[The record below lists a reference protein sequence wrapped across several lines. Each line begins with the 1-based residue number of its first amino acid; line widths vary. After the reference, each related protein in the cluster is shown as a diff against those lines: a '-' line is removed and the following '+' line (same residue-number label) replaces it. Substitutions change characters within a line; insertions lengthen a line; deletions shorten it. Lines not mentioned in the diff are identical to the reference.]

1 MAQVQDLS
9 GLLTGISSQAPID
22 PRVGLSPMQQLQARG
37 MEANQGLRQAAGG
50 LMSSITGKEVNV
62 QTSRERAQ
70 SELAGLDIN
79 NPEHQP
85 RILEIYTRLDPNK
98 AAQLKAAFAQQ
109 GRQRDTKAKAL
120 AQDEVKRTG
129 FAAYLERTYPDKGYG
144 DLALQGM
151 ITPANMKNFI
161 KEAADGKT
169 TTETISEN
177 GKNKLVVLD
186 AVGNIVKRYD
196 AEISGTSN
204 PNAPKYFTEDVV
216 RDGKK
221 VQVMFKR
228 EGDVVSE
235 ISTLGQTDLP
245 ITPDLEEV
253 EVTKDDG
260 QTYVQFLDLTKPEG
274 ERIVHEQ
281 KIKENRVTTEAI
293 DPLTGQKIKYT
304 TLPDGTARIPFGTV
318 ELPEYDIQVQP
329 DGTYNVFNVTLGKM
343 AEEGVATQA
352 SARQL
357 IAKKQ
362 KTQETLND
370 IERQIGFVNEAKSMT
385 ESYWPQD
392 AVIIHPLMKFV
403 PGSDAK
409 YLEKLTETLQSRIAR
424 DTLMELREGSAVGAT
439 GLGALNLKELELL
452 QNALGNLDPTVG
464 DARFRKQLNLVKKHY
479 QGFRASLMGRPT
491 QIDWTNPAY
500 REFTR
505 TIPDKQG
512 NPKTYYTLSDE
523 TGAPLVGSDGK
534 PLWYLANIP
543 VKKD

>member
-1 MAQVQDLS
+1 MAQTDLT
-9 GLLTGISSQAPID
+9 GLLTGVGRSPISPMAGMNREGRMAQRAQGFADRTTRGMLSVAGKD
-22 PRVGLSPMQQLQARG
+22 PRTLGQQA
-37 MEANQGLRQAAGG
+37 QAA
-50 LMSSITGKEVNV
+50 
-62 QTSRERAQ
+62 
-70 SELAGLDIN
+70 LAELDIN

-85 RILEIYTRLDPNK
+85 KIMEIVKRVDPARAAQIQAQIGRQQEERDTEGVAKTK
-98 AAQLKAAFAQQ
+98 AAAQ
-109 GRQRDTKAKAL
+109 
-120 AQDEVKRTG
+120 RTQ
-129 FAAYLERTYPDKGYG
+129 FAAYLDKTYPDKGYG
-144 DLALQGM
+144 ALALQGV
-151 ITPANMKNFI
+151 ITPANMKDFI
-161 KEAADGKT
+161 KEAASGKT
-169 TTETISEN
+169 TTETISEG

-186 AVGNIVKRYD
+186 EGGSIVKRYD

-204 PNAPKYFTEDVV
+204 PNAPKYYTEDVV
-216 RDGKK
+216 RDGTKTT
-221 VQVMFKR
+221 VMFKR
-228 EGDVVSE
+228 VGDVVSE
-235 ISTLGQTDLP
+235 VANMGATEIP
-245 ITPDLEEV
+245 EAADLETV

-260 QTYVQFLDLTKPEG
+260 QTYVQFLDLSKPEG

-281 KIKENRVTTEAI
+281 KTKENRVTTEGI

-304 TLPDGTARIPFGTV
+304 TLPDGTGRIPFGTV
-318 ELPEYDIQVQP
+318 ELPKYDIQVQA
-329 DGTYNVFNVTLGKM
+329 DGTYNVFNETLGIM
-343 AEEGVATQA
+343 EQEGVATQA
-352 SARQL
+352 SAQQL

-370 IERQIGFVNEAKSMT
+370 VERQIGFVNEAKNLT
-385 ESYWPQD
+385 ESYQPWD
-392 AVIIHPLMKFV
+392 AVVFHPLMKYV

-464 DARFRKQLNLVKKHY
+464 DVRYRKQLNLVKKHY

-505 TIPDKQG
+505 TIPDAQG
-512 NPKTYYTLSDE
+512 KPQTYYTLSDE

-534 PLWYLANIP
+534 PMWYLANIP

>member
-1 MAQVQDLS
+1 MAQDYA
-9 GLLTGISSQAPID
+9 GLLTGLDKRP
-22 PRVGLSPMQQLQARG
+22 PNPMAG
-37 MEANQGLRQAAGG
+37 MD
-50 LMSSITGKEVNV
+50 
-62 QTSRERAQ
+62 REGRMAYRAQ
-70 SELAGLDIN
+70 GMADTMGRGLVTSLGMDARTDQ
-79 NPEHQP
+79 E
-85 RILEIYTRLDPNK
+85 RT
-98 AAQLKAAFAQQ
+98 
-109 GRQRDTKAKAL
+109 RDTIGSLKLNTTDKLQQERNVKTVREVDPIRAQKL
-120 AQDEVKRTG
+120 AQMYEAQNLAADEKKLGMDTQLTQRTQ
-129 FAAYLERTYPDKGYG
+129 FASYLNKTYPDKGYG
-144 DLALQGM
+144 ELALQGV
-151 ITPANMKNFI
+151 ITPANMKDFI
-161 KEAADGKT
+161 KEASSGKT
-169 TTETISEN
+169 TTETISED

-186 AVGNIVKRYD
+186 AGGSIIKRYD

-204 PNAPKYFTEDVV
+204 PNAPNYFTKDVV
-216 RDGKK
+216 KDGK
-221 VQVMFKR
+221 QTTVMFKR
-228 EGDVVSE
+228 VGDKVSE
-235 ISTLGQTDLP
+235 VANMGATEVP
-245 ITPDLEEV
+245 EAADLETV

-260 QTYVQFLDLTKPEG
+260 QTYVQFLDLSQPEG

-281 KIKENRVTTEAI
+281 KTKENRVTTKGI
-293 DPLTGQKIKYT
+293 DPLTGQTIKYT
-304 TLPDGTARIPFGTV
+304 TLPDGTGRIPFGTV
-318 ELPEYDIQVQP
+318 ELPKYDIQVQA
-329 DGTYNVFNVTLGKM
+329 DGTYNVFNETLGRM
-343 AEEGVATQA
+343 EQEGVATQA
-352 SARQL
+352 SAQQL

-392 AVIIHPLMKFV
+392 AVIVHPLMKYV

-409 YLEKLTETLQSRIAR
+409 YLAKLTETLQSRIAR

-464 DARFRKQLNLVKKHY
+464 DARYRKQLNLVKKHY

-505 TIPDKQG
+505 TIPDAQG
-512 NPKTYYTLSDE
+512 KPQTYYTLSDE

-534 PLWYLANIP
+534 PMWYLANIP

>member
-1 MAQVQDLS
+1 MAKTDLT
-9 GLLTGISSQAPID
+9 GLLTGVTQAPID
-22 PRVGLSPMQQLQARG
+22 PMLGATYEQRMLARG
-37 MEANQGLRQAAGG
+37 AQAAQGLRRGMGALTGADTRTTGEKAQA
-50 LMSSITGKEVNV
+50 M
-62 QTSRERAQ
+62 
-70 SELAGLDIN
+70 LAELDIN
-79 NPEHQP
+79 DPKDQPKIMEIVSRVNPE
-85 RILEIYTRLDPNK
+85 R
-98 AAQLKAAFAQQ
+98 AAVLKAQFAQQ
-109 GRQRDTKAKAL
+109 GRVRDEESVGLAKEKAQR
-120 AQDEVKRTG
+120 QQ
-129 FAAYLERTYPDKGYG
+129 FASYLDKTYPDKGYG

-161 KEAADGKT
+161 KEAASGKT

-186 AVGNIVKRYD
+186 AGGNIVKRYD

-204 PNAPKYFTEDVV
+204 PNAPNYFTKDVV

-221 VQVMFKR
+221 TTVMFKR
-228 EGDVVSE
+228 VGDVVSE
-235 ISTLGQTDLP
+235 VADMGAAEIPEDA
-245 ITPDLEEV
+245 DYEKV

-260 QTYVQFLDLTKPEG
+260 QTYVQFLDLSKPEG

-281 KIKENRVTTEAI
+281 KTKENRVTTEAI

-304 TLPDGTARIPFGTV
+304 SLPNGKGRIPFGIV
-318 ELPEYDIQVQP
+318 ELPKYNIQVQD
-329 DGTYNVFNVTLGKM
+329 DGTYNVFNETLGILE
-343 AEEGVATQA
+343 EEGVATKA
-352 SARQL
+352 SAQQL

-392 AVIIHPLMKFV
+392 AVILHPLMKFV

-464 DARFRKQLNLVKKHY
+464 DARFRKQLDLVKKHY

-505 TIPDKQG
+505 TIPDAQG
-512 NPKTYYTLSDE
+512 KPQTYYTLSDE

-534 PLWYLANIP
+534 PLWYIANIP

>member
-1 MAQVQDLS
+1 MAQTDLT
-9 GLLTGISSQAPID
+9 GLLTGITQAPID
-22 PRVGLSPMQQLQARG
+22 PMQGASIRDREIALQQQALGGFRRGVGALTGGRVDARSTA
-37 MEANQGLRQAAGG
+37 E
-50 LMSSITGKEVNV
+50 K
-62 QTSRERAQ
+62 AQ
-70 SELAGLDIN
+70 DALAKLDIN
-79 NPEHQP
+79 NPDDQDK
-85 RILEIYTRLDPNK
+85 ILQIVSRVNPER
-98 AAQLKAAFAQQ
+98 AAVLKAQFAQQ
-109 GRQRDTKAKAL
+109 GRVRDEESAGLAKEQAQRQK
-120 AQDEVKRTG
+120 
-129 FAAYLERTYPDKGYG
+129 FASYLDKTYPDKGYG
-144 DLALQGM
+144 ALALQGL

-161 KEAADGKT
+161 KEADSGKT
-169 TTETISEN
+169 STETISEG

-186 AVGNIVKRYD
+186 GGGNIVKRYD
-196 AEISGTSN
+196 AEITGTSN
-204 PNAPKYFTEDVV
+204 PNAPKYFTEDLV

-221 VQVMFKR
+221 IKVMFKR

-235 ISTLGQTDLP
+235 VSTIGPTELP
-245 ITPDLEEV
+245 SIADLEEI

-274 ERIVHEQ
+274 ERVAHEQ
-281 KIKENRVTTEAI
+281 KINENRVTTEGI
-293 DPLTGQKIKYT
+293 DPLTGLKIKYT
-304 TLPDGTARIPFGTV
+304 TLPDGTGRIPFGTV
-318 ELPEYDIQVQP
+318 ELPKYDIQVQA
-329 DGTYNVFNVTLGKM
+329 DGTYNVFNETLGRM
-343 AEEGVATQA
+343 EQEGVATQA

-370 IERQIGFVNEAKSMT
+370 IERQIGFVNEAKTLT
-385 ESYWPQD
+385 ESYQPTD
-392 AVIIHPLMKFV
+392 AVIFHPLMKYV

-464 DARFRKQLNLVKKHY
+464 DARFRKQLDLVKKHY
-479 QGFRASLMGRPT
+479 QGFRASLLGRPT
-491 QIDWTNPAY
+491 EIDWTNPAY

-505 TIPDKQG
+505 TIPDAQG

-534 PLWYLANIP
+534 PMWYLANIP

>member
-1 MAQVQDLS
+1 MAQDYA
-9 GLLTGISSQAPID
+9 GLLTGLDTRP
-22 PRVGLSPMQQLQARG
+22 PNPMAG
-37 MEANQGLRQAAGG
+37 MD
-50 LMSSITGKEVNV
+50 
-62 QTSRERAQ
+62 REGRMAYRAQ
-70 SELAGLDIN
+70 GFADTMGRGLVTSLGMDARTDQ
-79 NPEHQP
+79 E
-85 RILEIYTRLDPNK
+85 RT
-98 AAQLKAAFAQQ
+98 
-109 GRQRDTKAKAL
+109 RDTIGSLKLNTTDKLQQERNVKIVREVDPVRAQKL
-120 AQDEVKRTG
+120 AQMYEAQNLAADEKKLGMDTQLTQRTQ
-129 FAAYLERTYPDKGYG
+129 FAAYLDKTYPDKGYG
-144 DLALQGM
+144 ALALQGV
-151 ITPANMKNFI
+151 ITPANMKDFI
-161 KEAADGKT
+161 KEATSGKT
-169 TTETISEN
+169 TTETISEG

-186 AVGNIVKRYD
+186 EGGSIVKRYD

-204 PNAPKYFTEDVV
+204 PNAPKYYTENVV
-216 RDGKK
+216 RDGTKTT
-221 VQVMFKR
+221 VMFKR

-235 ISTLGQTDLP
+235 VANMGATELP
-245 ITPDLEEV
+245 EAAALEEV

-293 DPLTGQKIKYT
+293 DPLSGQTIKYT
-304 TLPDGTARIPFGTV
+304 SLPNGKGRIPFGIV
-318 ELPEYDIQVQP
+318 ELPKYDIQVQA
-329 DGTYNVFNVTLGKM
+329 DGTYNVFNETLGKM
-343 AEEGVATQA
+343 EEEGVATQA
-352 SARQL
+352 SAQQL

-392 AVIIHPLMKFV
+392 AVIVHPLMKYV

-409 YLEKLTETLQSRIAR
+409 YLAKLTETLQSRIAR

-464 DARFRKQLNLVKKHY
+464 DARYRKQLNLVKKHY

-505 TIPDKQG
+505 TIPDAQG
-512 NPKTYYTLSDE
+512 KPQTYYTLSDE
-523 TGAPLVGSDGK
+523 TGAPLMGSDGK
-534 PLWYLANIP
+534 PMWYLANIP

>member
-1 MAQVQDLS
+1 MAKTDLT
-9 GLLTGISSQAPID
+9 GLLTGVTQAPID
-22 PRVGLSPMQQLQARG
+22 PMLGATYEQRMLARG
-37 MEANQGLRQAAGG
+37 AQAAQGLRRGMGALTGADTRTTSEKAQA
-50 LMSSITGKEVNV
+50 M
-62 QTSRERAQ
+62 
-70 SELAGLDIN
+70 LAELDIN
-79 NPEHQP
+79 NPEDQP
-85 RILEIYTRLDPNK
+85 KIMEIVSRVNPER
-98 AAQLKAAFAQQ
+98 AAVLKAQFAQQ
-109 GRQRDTKAKAL
+109 GRVRDEESAGLAKEQAQR
-120 AQDEVKRTG
+120 QQ
-129 FAAYLERTYPDKGYG
+129 FAAYLDKTYPDKGYG

-161 KEAADGKT
+161 KEAASVKT

-177 GKNKLVVLD
+177 GVNKLVVLD
-186 AVGNIVKRYD
+186 AGGNIVKRYD

-204 PNAPKYFTEDVV
+204 PNAPDYFTKDIV

-235 ISTLGQTDLP
+235 VSTLGQTDLP
-245 ITPDLEEV
+245 STTDLEKV

-260 QTYVQFLDLTKPEG
+260 QTYIQFLDLTKPKS

-281 KIKENRVTTEAI
+281 KIKENRVTTEGI
-293 DPLTGQKIKYT
+293 DPLTGQTIKYT

-318 ELPEYDIQVQP
+318 ELPKYDIQVQP
-329 DGTYNVFNVTLGKM
+329 DGTYNVFNVTLGM
-343 AEEGVATQA
+343 MEQEGVATQA

-392 AVIIHPLMKFV
+392 AVILHPLMKFV

-505 TIPDKQG
+505 TIPDEQG
-512 NPKTYYTLSDE
+512 NPQTYYTLSDE

>member
-1 MAQVQDLS
+1 MAKDLMRMLTEITPTQQPTSAVPGTPGFRGMFGQQQAQRLQGSLGSLAS
-9 GLLTGISSQAPID
+9 GGAP
-22 PRVGLSPMQQLQARG
+22 SPQARMG
-37 MEANQGLRQAAGG
+37 QA
-50 LMSSITGKEVNV
+50 
-62 QTSRERAQ
+62 
-70 SELAGLDIN
+70 LAGLDLN
-79 NPEHQP
+79 KPEDLAKLAKIQQG
-85 RILEIYTRLDPNK
+85 TGDFAGAAK
-98 AAQLKAAFAQQ
+98 TAAQI
-109 GRQRDTKAKAL
+109 KAL
-120 AQDEVKRTG
+120 RSEEAQATAGTTQRQQ
-129 FAAYLERTYPDKGYG
+129 FASYLDKTYPGKGYG
-144 DLALQGM
+144 ALALQGM

-161 KEAADGKT
+161 KEAASGKT
-169 TTETISEN
+169 TTETISEG

-186 AVGNIVKRYD
+186 AGGNIVKRYD

-204 PNAPKYFTEDVV
+204 PNAPDYFTKDVV
-216 RDGKK
+216 KDGKK
-221 VQVMFKR
+221 TTVMFKR
-228 EGDVVSE
+228 VGDVVSE
-235 ISTLGQTDLP
+235 VANMGATEIPEAADF
-245 ITPDLEEV
+245 EEV

-304 TLPDGTARIPFGTV
+304 TLPDGTGRIPFGVV
-318 ELPEYDIQVQP
+318 ELPKYDIQVQA
-329 DGTYNVFNVTLGKM
+329 DGTYNVFNETLGVM
-343 AEEGVATQA
+343 EQEGVATQA
-352 SARQL
+352 SAQQL

-370 IERQIGFVNEAKSMT
+370 IERQIGFVNEAKNLT
-385 ESYWPQD
+385 ESYQPWD
-392 AVIIHPLMKFV
+392 AVVFHPLMKYV
-403 PGSDAK
+403 PGTDAK
-409 YLEKLTETLQSRIAR
+409 YLQKLTETLQSRIAR

-491 QIDWTNPAY
+491 QIDWSNPAY

-512 NPKTYYTLSDE
+512 KPQTYYTLSDE

>member
-1 MAQVQDLS
+1 MAKDLMRM
-9 GLLTGISSQAPID
+9 LTEITPTQQPVAGTPGFRGMFGQQQAQRLQGSLGSLARGGVP
-22 PRVGLSPMQQLQARG
+22 SPQARMQQA
-37 MEANQGLRQAAGG
+37 
-50 LMSSITGKEVNV
+50 
-62 QTSRERAQ
+62 
-70 SELAGLDIN
+70 LAGLDLN
-79 NPEHQP
+79 KPEDLAKLAKIQQG
-85 RILEIYTRLDPNK
+85 TGDFAGAAK
-98 AAQLKAAFAQQ
+98 TAAQI
-109 GRQRDTKAKAL
+109 KAL
-120 AQDEVKRTG
+120 RTEEAQATAGTTQRQQ
-129 FAAYLERTYPDKGYG
+129 FASYLDKTYPGQGYG
-144 DLALQGM
+144 ALALQGT

-161 KEAADGKT
+161 KEAAFGKT
-169 TTETISEN
+169 TTETISEG

-186 AVGNIVKRYD
+186 AAGDIVRRYD
-196 AEISGTSN
+196 AEITGTSN
-204 PNAPKYFTEDVV
+204 PMAPKYFTEDIV

-221 VQVMFKR
+221 IKVMLKR
-228 EGDVVSE
+228 EGDEVTEVSTIGTTE
-235 ISTLGQTDLP
+235 LPSTA
-245 ITPDLEEV
+245 DLEEV

-260 QTYVQFLDLTKPEG
+260 QTYVQFLDLSKPEN

-293 DPLTGQKIKYT
+293 DPLNGQKIKYT
-304 TLPDGTARIPFGTV
+304 TLPDGIGRIPFGIV
-318 ELPEYDIQVQP
+318 ELPKYDIQVQS
-329 DGTYNVFNVTLGKM
+329 DGTYNVFNETLGIM
-343 AEEGVATQA
+343 EQEGVPTQA

-385 ESYWPQD
+385 ESFWPQD
-392 AVIIHPLMKFV
+392 AVILHPLMKFV

-409 YLEKLTETLQSRIAR
+409 YLQKLTETLQSRIAR

-464 DARFRKQLNLVKKHY
+464 DARFRKQLDLVKKHY

-491 QIDWTNPAY
+491 QIDWSNPAY